1 LRDGRE
7 DQTRPESARLPTTVE
22 GFLGSIRAPRVEF
35 GALAVFAGRLIEF
48 TSGQGGARPRVLPK
62 DNAVMTG
69 EKVKLRESLR
79 QSHRVPYR
87 IANHE

>member
-1 LRDGRE
+1 MKRRAAGLI
-7 DQTRPESARLPTTVE
+7 SIHVARSLGVKRSP
-22 GFLGSIRAPRVEF
+22 GSIRASRVEF